1 MTLRRRTTAGDKHN
15 GLAPRALAPR
25 PSSRA
30 PRRAAIGRDAFTLI
44 EVLLTLSLMVVL
56 ASLSWPSL
64 ARPMANQALRSAAD
78 GVRTSWAKARVAA
91 MSTGRTYVFRAPE
104 ADHYLV
110 ECHVAPEA
118 AAEMS
123 EAEVAGV
130 QGGSELDSGPQL
142 AEEHR
147 LPDRVCFVGGQT
159 VVDARDQAAAMSSNS
174 SPDAALT
181 QVDPIFFYPDGTTST
196 ARVQLQNEYGRMMEL
211 SLRGLTGVATVSAIE
226 ETRP

>member
-1 MTLRRRTTAGDKHN
+1 VTLRRPTTAADKHN
-15 GLAPRALAPR
+15 GLAPAGLAPR

-64 ARPMANQALRSAAD
+64 ARPMANQALRSGAD
-78 GVRTSWAKARVAA
+78 EVRTSWAKARVAA
-91 MSTGRTYVFRAPE
+91 MSTGRTYVFHAPE
-104 ADHYLV
+104 ADHYVV

-118 AAEMS
+118 AGEMS
-123 EAEVAGV
+123 ENELAAA
-130 QGGSELDSGPQL
+130 QGNSALDSGPRA
-142 AEEHR
+142 AEKHP
-147 LPDRVCFVGGQT
+147 LPQRVRFVGGKT
-159 VVDARDQAAAMSSNS
+159 VVDARDQSAAVSSGPVS
-174 SPDAALT
+174 DAALS